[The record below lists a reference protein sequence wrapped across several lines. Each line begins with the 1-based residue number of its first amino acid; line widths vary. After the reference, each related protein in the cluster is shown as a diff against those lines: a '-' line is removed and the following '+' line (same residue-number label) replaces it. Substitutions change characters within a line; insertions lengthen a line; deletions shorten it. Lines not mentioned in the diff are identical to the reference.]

1 MDGLVKIWEVLAQ
14 PMPNMVLKPET
25 VYAFDK
31 EKGSR
36 DDVQQQSRPNQYRR
50 PEVGRSACQG
60 AHSDGHG
67 CASTYRLSAAY
78 KALHL
83 LFAAGVTHLLPGG
96 HA

>member
-31 EKGSR
+31 EKESR

-60 AHSDGHG
+60 AHMAVQVHN
-67 CASTYRLSAAY
+67 ASVRQVAY